1 MTGRERFIKSTI
13 VDSVTSAGGLSCRR
27 RIRAVL
33 PGIVAAMALAVAA
46 PSRAANV
53 EAGKSSAEPCA
64 ACHGP
69 QGVSEMEGVPSLAA
83 QPDQFTQWQ
92 LVYFRGGTR
101 KNEIMEPLAAEIS
114 DADIRNLGAYFAAL
128 PPPPAPS
135 GLDDKPALT
144 EQGAKLA
151 AQRNC
156 GTCHLDNYA
165 GQKAIARLAGQR
177 EEYLVKSL
185 GDFRAS
191 ARTGSG
197 VAAMADAAYG
207 LSDDE
212 IAALSHYIARVR

>member
-1 MTGRERFIKSTI
+1 MTGRERSIKSAI
-13 VDSVTSAGGLSCRR
+13 ADSPRSAGGTISRR
-27 RIRAVL
+27 RIYAVL
-33 PGIVAAMALAVAA
+33 FVAGSLLLTAPAEAA
-46 PSRAANV
+46 DG
-53 EAGKSSAEPCA
+53 EAGKAKAEPCA

-69 QGVSEMEGVPSLAA
+69 DGVSQMDGVPSLAA

-101 KNEIMEPLAAEIS
+101 KNEIMEPLASELS
-114 DADIRNLGAYFAAL
+114 NADIRNLGAYFASL
-128 PPPPAPS
+128 PPPPPS
-135 GLDDKPALT
+135 ESDDQPALT
-144 EQGAKLA
+144 EHGAKLA

-156 GTCHLDNYA
+156 ATCHLDNYA

-185 GDFRAS
+185 LDFRAS

-207 LSDDE
+207 LTDDE
-212 IAALSHYIARVR
+212 IAALSHYIARAR